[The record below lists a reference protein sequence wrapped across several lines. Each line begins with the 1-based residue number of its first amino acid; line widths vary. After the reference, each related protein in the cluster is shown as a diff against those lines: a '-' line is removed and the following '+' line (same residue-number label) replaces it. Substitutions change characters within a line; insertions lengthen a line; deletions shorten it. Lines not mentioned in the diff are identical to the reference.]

1 MALSLQD
8 AYGRSISYLRISL
21 TDRCNF
27 RCVYCMSESMQFLPR
42 RDLLSFEEIVT
53 VVKTLIPAGLRKV
66 RLTGGEPLQRRDI
79 GDLVQALAAL
89 PGLQELAM
97 TTNGSHLARWAEPLH
112 RAGLNS
118 INISLDSLQAERFHH
133 LTRSGR
139 LADVLA
145 GIAAAAALPWARR
158 RLNALILRDRNDDEI
173 VALAAFAE
181 EQGFDMAYIEE
192 MPLGQIQEHDRSLQ
206 QVASAEILATLEHA
220 WGKLTPLAWGSGG
233 PARYFQRPGARQ
245 RIGLISPHSHNF
257 CADCNRVRLTA
268 EGRLLLCL
276 GQEDALDLRAVLR
289 QQGEAAVL
297 PAVQQALQRKP
308 FGHTFDLEQPVQIR
322 RYMNMTGG

>member
-1 MALSLQD
+1 MTAGLQD
-8 AYGRSISYLRISL
+8 AYGRAITYLRISL
-21 TDRCNF
+21 TDRCDF

-42 RDLLSFEEIVT
+42 HDLLSFEEIVA
-53 VVKTLIPAGLRKV
+53 VVRALIPAGLRKV
-66 RLTGGEPLQRRDI
+66 RLTGGEPLLRRDLPE
-79 GDLVQALAAL
+79 LVQTLAAL
-89 PGLQELAM
+89 PGLQELAL
-97 TTNGSHLARWAEPLH
+97 TTNGSQLARWATPLH

-118 INISLDSLQAERFHH
+118 LNISLDSLQAERFHR
-133 LTRSGR
+133 LTRSGQ
-139 LADVLA
+139 LADVLV
-145 GIAAAAALPWARR
+145 GIAAAAALPWVRR
-158 RLNALILRDRNDDEI
+158 RLNALILRGRNDDEI
-173 VALAAFAE
+173 VALAEFAE
-181 EQGFDMAYIEE
+181 AQGFDMAYIEE
-192 MPLGQIQEHDRSLQ
+192 MPLGQIEEHDRALQ
-206 QVASAEILATLEHA
+206 QVPSTEILATLEQA

-257 CADCNRVRLTA
+257 CDDCNRVRLTA

-308 FGHTFDLEQPVQIR
+308 AGHTFNLEQPVQLR
-322 RYMNMTGG
+322 RHMNMTGG